1 MKIFDNTKGVKD
13 NFKVGDIVKS
23 QDGHVFMIASD
34 PGYKYYLVSLGDG
47 SMSDACVSIEDLFE
61 EGYLDETDKKVSG
74 FLTVSDFFNIESED
88 K

>member
-34 PGYKYYLVSLGDG
+34 PDYKYNLVSLGDG
-47 SMSDACVSIEDLFE
+47 SMSDSCNSIGDLFE

>member
-34 PGYKYYLVSLGDG
+34 PDYKYNLVSLGDG
-47 SMSDACVSIEDLFE
+47 SMSDSCNSIGDLFE

-74 FLTVSDFFNIESED
+74 FLTVSDFF
-88 K
+88 